1 MKAQLPALASSLSH
15 SFQSSLALS
24 VASPECLFEWP
35 SGTADTCAGIDFL
48 FNLKSCFKC
57 VATKHRID
65 MSRLLLKFEM
75 MMLRKNDKRT
85 TVKQIRQSKEQL
97 EKEEIIYR
105 IFSSSSQ
112 ERVTRLK
119 VTVGQGIKIQ
129 AGGGVSRSQS
139 ELSRIITSGAQWL
152 QPASITRKPSRQ
164 KTPGNNSPATGKS
177 ESNWQSWNMENIS
190 YGVWRPML
198 CNGLSCAGQ
207 VPVHTLDK
215 RE

>member
-75 MMLRKNDKRT
+75 MMLRKSDKRT
-85 TVKQIRQSKEQL
+85 TVKQIKQSEEQL
-97 EKEEIIYR
+97 GYR
-105 IFSSSSQ
+105 EGENIKYLIFSSWSLDVCWPGSRWHRAGNQ
-112 ERVTRLK
+112 DPGGRRSIAITIRAEQDHNIWSTITPTRINK
-119 VTVGQGIKIQ
+119 
-129 AGGGVSRSQS
+129 A
-139 ELSRIITSGAQWL
+139 
-152 QPASITRKPSRQ
+152 
-164 KTPGNNSPATGKS
+164 
-177 ESNWQSWNMENIS
+177 
-190 YGVWRPML
+190 
-198 CNGLSCAGQ
+198 
-207 VPVHTLDK
+207 
-215 RE
+215 

>member
-97 EKEEIIYR
+97 DYREGEIKYP
-105 IFSSSSQ
+105 IFSSSSL
-112 ERVTRLK
+112 ELVTRLK
-119 VTVGQGIKIQ
+119 VTVGHGIKIQ
-129 AGGGVSRSQS
+129 AGGGVSWSQS

-164 KTPGNNSPATGKS
+164 KTPGKNSPATGKS
-177 ESNWQSWNMENIS
+177 ESNWQSWNMEKYFLRRLETNA
-190 YGVWRPML
+190 V
-198 CNGLSCAGQ
+198 
-207 VPVHTLDK
+207 
-215 RE
+215 

>member
-1 MKAQLPALASSLSH
+1 MFQVCRDKTQNWYVTAASQIWNDDVAEKWQADNCKADKTGQ
-15 SFQSSLALS
+15 
-24 VASPECLFEWP
+24 
-35 SGTADTCAGIDFL
+35 GTTG
-48 FNLKSCFKC
+48 
-57 VATKHRID
+57 
-65 MSRLLLKFEM
+65 EG
-75 MMLRKNDKRT
+75 
-85 TVKQIRQSKEQL
+85 
-97 EKEEIIYR
+97 EEIKYR
-105 IFSSSSQ
+105 IFSSFSL
-112 ERVTRLK
+112 EPVTRLK

-164 KTPGNNSPATGKS
+164 KTPGKNSPATGKS

-207 VPVHTLDK
+207 VPAHTLDK